1 MVKIKMKIVVNDEV
15 NLRIDKY
22 LASITDYSRELIS
35 KMLNDGYI
43 LVNDNS
49 VKGSYKVNVGDIIT
63 IKEGYVKE
71 MSVKPQKMSL
81 EIVYEDDYLM
91 VINKPS
97 GLVVHPGNG
106 NYDNTLVNG
115 LMYYTNNLSD
125 IGEDFR
131 PGIVHRLDKDTSGL
145 MLVAKDNKTHELL
158 ADDFKNK
165 RIHREYVALLDG
177 VLPENSAIIDAPLA
191 RSSENYQKMTV
202 KAGGKRAVTH
212 LEVIKK
218 YKEYTLVR
226 LVLETGRT
234 HQIRVH
240 MAYIGY
246 PVHNDPVYNKRKSD
260 EFGQFLHSE
269 YLKFIH
275 PITKKELEFRANLPE
290 EFQKFLDALE
300 KSY

>member
-1 MVKIKMKIVVNDEV
+1 MNLVVKEETNF
-15 NLRIDKY
+15 RIDKY
-22 LASITDYSRELIS
+22 LASVTDYSRELIS
-35 KMLNDGYI
+35 KMLNDEYI
-43 LVNDNS
+43 LVNDKK
-49 VKGSYKVNVGDIIT
+49 VKGSYKVSVGDIIN
-63 IKEGYVKE
+63 IKDGYVKE
-71 MSVKPQKMSL
+71 MDVNPKKMDL
-81 EIVYEDDYLM
+81 DIVFEDDYLM

-115 LMYYTNNLSD
+115 LMYYTKNLSNV
-125 IGEDFR
+125 GEEFR

-145 MLVAKDNKTHELL
+145 MLVAKDNKCHELL

-177 VLPENSAIIDAPLA
+177 VLPENSAIVDAPLA
-191 RSSENYQKMTV
+191 RSKEDYQKIAVM
-202 KAGGKRAVTH
+202 AGGKRAVTH

-218 YKEYTLVR
+218 YKENTLVR

-260 EFGQFLHSE
+260 QFGQFLHSE
-269 YLKFIH
+269 YLSFIH
-275 PITKKELEFRANLPE
+275 PITKEKLSFRAKLPE
-290 EFQKFLDALE
+290 YFQEFLDTLE
-300 KSY
+300 ESN

>member
-1 MVKIKMKIVVNDEV
+1 MKIVVNDEV

-22 LASITDYSRELIS
+22 LASIIDYSRELIS

-63 IKEGYVKE
+63 IKDGYVKE
-71 MSVKPQKMSL
+71 MSVKPQKMPL

-158 ADDFKNK
+158 ADDFKDK

-212 LEVIKK
+212 LEVLKK

>member
-1 MVKIKMKIVVNDEV
+1 MKIVVNDEV

-35 KMLNDGYI
+35 KMLSDGYI

-71 MSVKPQKMSL
+71 MNVKPQKMSL

>member
-1 MVKIKMKIVVNDEV
+1 MKIVVNDEV

-35 KMLNDGYI
+35 KMLSDGYI

-63 IKEGYVKE
+63 IKDGYVKE
-71 MSVKPQKMSL
+71 MSVKPQKMPL
-81 EIVYEDDYLM
+81 EIDYEDDYLM

-145 MLVAKDNKTHELL
+145 SLVAKDNKTHELL
-158 ADDFKNK
+158 ADYFKNK
-165 RIHREYVALLDG
+165 RINREYLALLYG
-177 VLPENSAIIDAPLA
+177 VLPENSAIIVAPLA
-191 RSSENYQKMTV
+191 ISSENYQKMTV
-202 KAGGKRAVTH
+202 IAGG
-212 LEVIKK
+212 
-218 YKEYTLVR
+218 
-226 LVLETGRT
+226 
-234 HQIRVH
+234 
-240 MAYIGY
+240 
-246 PVHNDPVYNKRKSD
+246 
-260 EFGQFLHSE
+260 
-269 YLKFIH
+269 
-275 PITKKELEFRANLPE
+275 
-290 EFQKFLDALE
+290 
-300 KSY
+300 

>member
-1 MVKIKMKIVVNDEV
+1 MKIVVNDEV

-71 MSVKPQKMSL
+71 MNVKPQKMSL

-212 LEVIKK
+212 LEVLKK